1 MKLPQLCNEKIR
13 IFVLLTYYGS
23 FSGSKLN
30 KLINFEPSTFAVSYA
45 PMNDSIT
52 NMEKKATCKFIG
64 QRIY

>member
-1 MKLPQLCNEKIR
+1 MKLPQLFNEKIS
-13 IFVLLTYYGS
+13 IFVLTYYGS

-30 KLINFEPSTFAVSYA
+30 KLINFEPTTFAVSYA
-45 PMNDSIT
+45 PVNDSIT